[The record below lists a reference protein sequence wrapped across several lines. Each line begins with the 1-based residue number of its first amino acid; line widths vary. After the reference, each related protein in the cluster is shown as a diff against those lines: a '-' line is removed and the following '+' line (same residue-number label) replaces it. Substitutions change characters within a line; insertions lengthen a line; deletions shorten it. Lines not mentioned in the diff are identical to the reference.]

1 MNRSSEIESLGW
13 EYSIESA
20 SDVDTY
26 YLTTGEEE
34 TYRLTVSDKQVRIVH
49 KYSVSSSKLVYICDC
64 TEFDLEEIMRQIP
77 ILAENIIV

>member
-1 MNRSSEIESLGW
+1 MNRSSEMESLGW

-49 KYSVSSSKLVYICDC
+49 KHSVSASRLIYICDC
-64 TEFDLEEIMRQIP
+64 TDFDLEEIMRQIEIP
-77 ILAENIIV
+77 IPRRKL